1 MIADPPVALNFR
13 SLARLNK
20 TGGEDKVTTG
30 WHVIELLL
38 WGEAGDRAATDF
50 VAGEANDRRRD
61 YLAAVAQ
68 LLVND
73 LGVLV
78 AAWAPDANNYRAAVE
93 AMDRRNAIGRAFN
106 GMTVL
111 VGYEIPL
118 RRIGAGLFPA
128 NANFQQSPFSDTS
141 AADNRFAFEGARNV
155 YYGSGFDALL
165 AGIDPGLAAE
175 VDAAFDRAGVA
186 IAALD
191 DPYSRFLAPP
201 AGSPSGRPARRPFV
215 RSRTSDA
222 SFARPETGS
231 ACLSSSP
238 GSDARTPRPRPSP
251 TPGQRT
257 SRSGPSGPGPEA
269 RARPW
274 RDPC

>member
-1 MIADPPVALNFR
+1 MPPPT
-13 SLARLNK
+13 SSPAR
-20 TGGEDKVTTG
+20 
-30 WHVIELLL
+30 
-38 WGEAGDRAATDF
+38 
-50 VAGEANDRRRD
+50 ANDRRRD

-93 AMDRRNAIGRAFN
+93 AMDQRNAIGRAFN

-155 YYGSGFDALL
+155 YYGSGLRR
-165 AGIDPGLAAE
+165 AARRHRPRPRRRGRCRLRPRRRR
-175 VDAAFDRAGVA
+175 ARRARRRPIRAFSH
-186 IAALD
+186 L
-191 DPYSRFLAPP
+191 PP
-201 AGSPSGRPARRPFV
+201 AAPSGRPARRPFV
-215 RSRTSDA
+215 RSPTSDA

-231 ACLSSSP
+231 ACSSSSP

-257 SRSGPSGPGPEA
+257 SRPGPSGPGPEA